1 MSNKIDLKL
10 IKKEIIKINKKNN
23 SLKIKNDTLINSLII
38 DSLDYYSLIMTFEK
52 MSKKKVS
59 DKQLDKFSKIS
70 DLIYFFS

>member
-52 MSKKKVS
+52 MSIKKVS